1 MRNNDLPPEPQIGIE
16 PMTAWEGTG
25 GNRALSSGNE
35 SNRGAVGAQGTPE
48 MGPKSSKSGNE
59 VATSDGSA
67 AIGYYVILGVL
78 EARRRR
84 AMQARAAARRIRRAA

>member
-1 MRNNDLPPEPQIGIE
+1 
-16 PMTAWEGTG
+16 
-25 GNRALSSGNE
+25 
-35 SNRGAVGAQGTPE
+35 

-67 AIGYYVILGVL
+67 AVGYYVILGVL